1 MCAQSQ
7 GETLIPLA
15 RIHEAR
21 AGSHDAS
28 ARRLG
33 PMEASLVDVR
43 LGVAH
48 PVAVDRRVVPLL
60 SSHVPSRHMPR
71 HVFHMAGHD
80 KDKTGSLR
88 ERSRRAEAAQA
99 QEAEGSRRRRRRRRR
114 LKALGAGGRRLE
126 AQAAPGPG
134 RPSCRQSAPRRTRFP
149 CPARREK
156 EKKMSIIT
164 RVSMCS
170 FFPPLLTPLP
180 LLARC
185 AASLRTIKSVLLLQ
199 NVFSDCV
206 HILRS
211 CLARRR
217 STQGPHN
224 MQPICSLYAA
234 YMQPIYIQ
242 PIGCV

>member
-1 MCAQSQ
+1 M
-7 GETLIPLA
+7 
-15 RIHEAR
+15 
-21 AGSHDAS
+21 
-28 ARRLG
+28 
-33 PMEASLVDVR
+33 VDVR

-99 QEAEGSRRRRRRRRR
+99 QEAEGSRRRRRR